1 MARGIENDSAPTPTP
16 PKATAPTKTTTPT
29 KTTPAKPTETI
40 KAPVPGQTQ
49 YVGGQ
54 LQYVSPTG
62 TIQAPNTAPATP
74 VTPATVTPA
83 PVTPPPPKTQTW
95 TASDGTIF
103 TDQGAF
109 ATYSAGLATTG
120 AATTAAKSAKDTAD
134 AAAAA
139 AAAKTITDKVT
150 ADAQTNISNMN
161 ALQLMKSTLSGY
173 NIDPTGAI
181 SDAIL
186 TMQQRNYDTQTIQA
200 LTQDPASENSSDPAV
215 AALATAWNTRF
226 SGNKALIANGQNPL
240 SPAEYI
246 STENSYRNILNAAGV
261 PRGFYSSN
269 EQLGTL
275 IGNSIAPTEVQD
287 RVDTAAKSISNQD
300 PYYAQTLQN
309 YWGLTP
315 GDMIAHA
322 LDPATA
328 LPLLQRQVAAATFGA
343 AGARQGLSVDQASAQ
358 QYAALGITQSQAE
371 QGFNSI
377 GQALP
382 TENKLAQIYNQPGN
396 EQADLTAATF
406 GGADSSAAALRLKQ
420 LQQQEI
426 NAYSGSSGVDKN
438 SLNQNTATAF

>member
-1 MARGIENDSAPTPTP
+1 MARIAGGDTAVAAP
-16 PKATAPTKTTTPT
+16 TTPT
-29 KTTPAKPTETI
+29 TPT
-40 KAPVPGQTQ
+40 
-49 YVGGQ
+49 
-54 LQYVSPTG
+54 
-62 TIQAPNTAPATP
+62 TP
-74 VTPATVTPA
+74 VTPVIG
-83 PVTPPPPKTQTW
+83 PKTW
-95 TASDGTIF
+95 TASDGTVF

-120 AATTAAKSAKDTAD
+120 AADTAAKSAKATAD

-139 AAAKTITDKVT
+139 VQAKLITDKAT
-150 ADAQTNISNMN
+150 ADANLKISNMN
-161 ALQLMKSTLSGY
+161 ALELMKSTLSGY

-186 TMQQRNYDTQTIQA
+186 TMQQRNYDAQTIQA

-215 AALATAWNTRF
+215 AALAKAWNTRF
-226 SGNKALIANGQNPL
+226 SGNKARIANGQNPL

-246 STENSYRNILNAAGV
+246 ATENSYRNILNAAGL
-261 PRGFYSSN
+261 PKGFYSDPQSM
-269 EQLGTL
+269 GKL
-275 IGNSIAPTEVQD
+275 IGGDIAPTELQD
-287 RVDTAAKSISNQD
+287 RINTAAKSIANQD
-300 PYYAQTLQN
+300 PFYTTTLQN
-309 YWGLTP
+309 YYGLSS

-328 LPLLQRQVAAATFGA
+328 LPLLQRQAAAATFGA

-382 TENKLAQIYNQPGN
+382 TENKLAQIYKQPGN

-406 GGADSSAAALRLKQ
+406 GGAGSAEASLRLKK

-426 NAYSGSSGVDKN
+426 NAFSGSSGVDKN
-438 SLNQNTATAF
+438 SLNQNTVATF